1 MSITTST
8 RWASGSIAGVA
19 LVDGGGRDCRI
30 DVGGA
35 EALRSRYTGKAS
47 VDLNFG
53 LHLQLADVARRDVRL
68 QVKIAQLLIAKR
80 DSIITAIEAAVA
92 AGNTFNVT
100 LGDANGVDAINDFCL
115 PDYEAAGGRLFTR
128 GGFSGGY
135 IKDCVFNFVTT
146 GS

>member
-1 MSITTST
+1 MPIPSST

-19 LVDGGGRDCRI
+19 LVDSGGRDCRI
-30 DVGGA
+30 DVIGA

-53 LHLQLADVARRDVRL
+53 VHLQVADVARKNVRF
-68 QVKIAQLLIAKR
+68 QVKVAQLLIAKR
-80 DSIITAIEAAVA
+80 NAVITAIEAAVA
-92 AGNTFNVT
+92 AGNAFNVT
-100 LGDANGVDAINDFCL
+100 LADANNVDAINDFCL

-135 IKDCVFNFVTT
+135 IKDCVFYFVTT

>member
-1 MSITTST
+1 MPTPSST

-30 DVGGA
+30 DVVGA
-35 EALRSRYTGKAS
+35 EALKSRYTGKAS
-47 VDLNFG
+47 VDLNFDV
-53 LHLQLADVARRDVRL
+53 HLQLADVARRDVRF

-80 DSIITAIEAAVA
+80 DSVVAAIEAAVA
-92 AGNTFNVT
+92 AGNAFNVT
-100 LGDANGVDAINDFCL
+100 LADANSVDAINDSCL
-115 PDYEAAGGRLFTR
+115 PDYEATGGRLFTR

-146 GS
+146 G